1 MNLFSSKHRASRD
14 STIPRSGLKPASRI
28 GNRVTACDPSPIFP
42 FKRRAGRD
50 GVLPPGSEELVPQ
63 FSAGT
68 TSRQEPISVW
78 EFEPPATLAEAG
90 EPASADLEI
99 PAWKRGLDF
108 VCIFLSLPCCLPL
121 MICIA
126 LWIKIVSPGPIFYR
140 QERVGYRGRRFMI
153 LKFRTMKVNVE
164 TLSHERHLEQLMQAN
179 CPMTKLDAAG
189 DPRIIRGGRI
199 LRAMGLDELPQL
211 INVLSGEMSLVGPR
225 PCTIPEFKR
234 YLPWQRERVD
244 APPGLTGYWQ
254 VNGKNKTT
262 FTEMINMDIFYTKN
276 MSLWMDLEI
285 ILRTFPALMAQVVE
299 TRRRARACKGL
310 DKPILERG

>member
-1 MNLFSSKHRASRD
+1 
-14 STIPRSGLKPASRI
+14 
-28 GNRVTACDPSPIFP
+28 VTACNQPPVFP

-50 GVLPPGSEELVPQ
+50 RALQPGSEELVPP
-63 FSAGT
+63 FGARTTTTTRHESLPVWEDEEPAGT
-68 TSRQEPISVW
+68 G
-78 EFEPPATLAEAG
+78 A
-90 EPASADLEI
+90 PASADSEI
-99 PAWKRGLDF
+99 PAWKRSLDF
-108 VCIFLSLPCCLPL
+108 VCILLSLPCCLPL

-126 LWIKIVSPGPIFYR
+126 LWIKVVSPGPVFYR

-225 PCTIPEFKR
+225 PCTIAEFKR
-234 YLPWQRERVD
+234 YQPWQRQRVN

-262 FTEMINMDIFYTKN
+262 FTEMINMDIFYAKN
-276 MSLWMDLEI
+276 MSIRMDLEI
-285 ILRTFPALMAQVVE
+285 ILRTFPALMTQVVD
-299 TRRRARACKGL
+299 TRSKGRARKGVE
-310 DKPILERG
+310 KPALERG

>member
-1 MNLFSSKHRASRD
+1 MNLFSSKHRASGD
-14 STIPRSGLKPASRI
+14 SLIPRSGPKPVSRL
-28 GNRVTACDPSPIFP
+28 GDRVTACDQSSVFP
-42 FKRRAGRD
+42 LKRRAGRD
-50 GVLPPGSEELVPQ
+50 CALQPAAEQMVPK
-63 FSAGT
+63 FDASTAT
-68 TSRQEPISVW
+68 RQEPLPRW
-78 EFEPPATLAEAG
+78 EFEQAATPAETGA
-90 EPASADLEI
+90 PASADPEI

-108 VCIFLSLPCCLPL
+108 VCILLSLPCCLPL

-126 LWIKIVSPGPIFYR
+126 LWIKIVSPGPVFYR

-179 CPMTKLDAAG
+179 CPMTKLDAG

-211 INVLSGEMSLVGPR
+211 LNVLSGEMSLVGPR
-225 PCTIPEFKR
+225 PCTVPEFER
-234 YLPWQRERVD
+234 YQPWQRERVD

-262 FTEMINMDIFYTKN
+262 FIEMINMDIFYARN
-276 MSLWMDLEI
+276 MSLGMDLEI
-285 ILRTFPALMAQVVE
+285 ILRTVPALLTQVVE
-299 TRRRARACKGL
+299 TRFKKRARKEGE
-310 DKPILERG
+310 KPVLERR